1 MKRQKKIEKMN
12 KEEINKKNNTIDITK
27 DTNIEEV
34 VSKYPQTIE
43 VFLDYNLSCI
53 GCPLSRMESIQ
64 EGAIGHGL
72 SESDI
77 TSLVERLNEV
87 ATFKE

>member
-1 MKRQKKIEKMN
+1 MKKQKKIEEMN
-12 KEEINKKNNTIDITK
+12 KEDTNKENVINITK

-72 SESDI
+72 GESDI
-77 TSLVERLNEV
+77 ASLIDRLNEV